1 MYLRTKAAV
10 CIASFLTAVVLF
22 VGAMKTKHQQ
32 HTLGLYQRR
41 QV

>member
-1 MYLRTKAAV
+1 MYLGTKAAV

-22 VGAMKTKHQQ
+22 VGAMSKHQQ